1 MPAVNPFYECQPCKR
16 GNHRWCTLE
25 KICRCSN
32 AFDGEGWRE
41 NVQRAEARAAVK
53 RLLPPTTQGSGR
65 HSVVRPLVGGV
76 VLWSCTDCGFESP
89 WWKGC
94 ERFKYC
100 TECERRHLEI
110 QRRQLALEQ
119 RQQGAATTGMTVDGM
134 RGAGQGA
141 QAPLPLSVH
150 RDGR

>member
-1 MPAVNPFYECQPCKR
+1 MPCVNPRYECQPCKR

-25 KICRCSN
+25 KVCMCKN

-41 NVQRAEARAAVK
+41 NARRLESREAIKA
-53 RLLPPTTQGSGR
+53 LSTTTTTGVGR

-76 VLWSCTDCGFESP
+76 VRWSCTDCGFESP

-100 TECERRHLEI
+100 TDCERRHLEI
-110 QRRQLALEQ
+110 QRRELIESEK
-119 RQQGAATTGMTVDGM
+119 QQGAATRNDPFEV
-134 RGAGQGA
+134 RGEAGQGV
-141 QAPLPLSVH
+141 QPPLPLPAH